1 MFWDFEA
8 IFMASVLGVIFQVI
22 SPFSYFF
29 SGAPFFSQCFQSEN
43 ISIQDI
49 LYRERL
55 LNSFVRS

>member
-29 SGAPFFSQCFQSEN
+29 SCATFSFTTLDK
-43 ISIQDI
+43 IT
-49 LYRERL
+49 
-55 LNSFVRS
+55 